1 MISGGTRDS
10 ADETSEERID
20 EFDLNRFQ
28 PLNSILFHERD
39 VRVNQSEKNCQEP
52 EEPSQVQT
60 FSHSLRECSHGPLNS
75 AVLRKCASA

>member
-28 PLNSILFHERD
+28 PLNSILFHEIGMCE
-39 VRVNQSEKNCQEP
+39 SI
-52 EEPSQVQT
+52 
-60 FSHSLRECSHGPLNS
+60 SLRRTVKSLKS
-75 AVLRKCASA
+75 LRKCRRFPIL